1 VAHSAA
7 RHGTKDSTWASGAPG
22 VLMTRKPDFSYAAS
36 VHRAHHVAMPCAVVG
51 LLLLACGASKDAAE
65 QVESAQR
72 ADSSPVQVEK
82 AQVEPPCARA
92 DGYLH
97 VLDYHEPPAGF
108 ESGHDLV
115 QDVLPLDPRLVFRI
129 DGEPVLEDG
138 SLGVSATLTNPS
150 EERVELDVITG
161 GVSGLSSLP
170 FTLQFVPPL
179 RARAGLGQESFSAPE
194 VYPGPIRW
202 TLPPRS
208 ELRLT
213 ASVCV
218 ARYELTPGQTI
229 GIRWALQTASE
240 PMPQGTLEVTVPQ

>member
-1 VAHSAA
+1 MRCAA
-7 RHGTKDSTWASGAPG
+7 
-22 VLMTRKPDFSYAAS
+22 
-36 VHRAHHVAMPCAVVG
+36 VG
-51 LLLLACGASKDAAE
+51 LLLLSCGASKDAAK

-72 ADSSPVQVEK
+72 ADSSPVQVEETT
-82 AQVEPPCARA
+82 ADEATIEERTAEPPCARS

-97 VLDYHEPPAGF
+97 ILDYHEPPAGF
-108 ESGHDLV
+108 ESGLDLV

-138 SLGVSATLTNPS
+138 SLGVSATLSNPS

-170 FTLQFVPPL
+170 FTLQIVPPL
-179 RARAGLGQESFSAPE
+179 RARAGLGQESFGAPE

-218 ARYELTPGQTI
+218 ARYELTPGDTI

-240 PMPQGTLEVTVPQ
+240 PMPQGTLEVTVPR